1 MSVPETLTL
10 SSPDSSLVLGQVLLR
25 EWVLIKKE
33 AEYIEWDE
41 ETKREN
47 DNTFAVIDTVL
58 NKLNSDSPAKIYP
71 FLLTLTI
78 EEVKIMEYLLENR
91 MVRNTTYY
99 SNTICKKTKG
109 QMLAEIDII
118 NDLLKQLLR
127 MANEH

>member
-10 SSPDSSLVLGQVLLR
+10 PSPDSSLVLGQVLLR

-41 ETKREN
+41 ETKKEN

-99 SNTICKKTKG
+99 SNTICKKTKA